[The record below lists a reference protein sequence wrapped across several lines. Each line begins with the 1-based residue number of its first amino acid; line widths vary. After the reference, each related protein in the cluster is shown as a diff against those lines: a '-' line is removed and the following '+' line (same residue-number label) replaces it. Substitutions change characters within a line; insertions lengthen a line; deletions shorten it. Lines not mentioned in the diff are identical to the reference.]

1 MNYRLIMLMLLILPI
16 WLTAQQEQEYNV
28 SLSGFVSYE
37 NVFDT
42 RQTVTAREGDVLLY
56 PAPVNEDLSG
66 KDINGQSSFNMFN
79 IHSRLRTKV
88 SGPQMFG
95 AESTA
100 LVEMD
105 FVGTSNSV
113 MSMMRLRHAIIKL
126 DWEKSSLMAGQYW
139 HPLFV
144 TGSFPE
150 VSTWGG
156 GLPFAAFSR
165 NPQLRFTYNVSDHFY
180 GSIAAL
186 VQRDFASPGPYGASS
201 EYLRNSAKPEVDL
214 HLEYHKNG
222 LKLGTVLGYKE
233 IRPRLQNENGQ
244 AVNETLGSAFGS
256 VYARKDWSNFTAKVK
271 AVYGENLYNFLML
284 GGYASYLG
292 DEPNELEYSNY
303 ETGSV
308 WTELIYN
315 KNQFIYSLFAGY
327 TENMGVN
334 RTAEEGLD
342 LAYRYA
348 RGTDIAYA
356 YRISPRLGYKVKKF
370 LIMGEVLRDVA
381 AYGEAQPDGEVL
393 NAEEATNIRVQ
404 LHLKY
409 SF

>member
-1 MNYRLIMLMLLILPI
+1 MNYRLITIVLLALPV
-16 WLTAQQEQEYNV
+16 WLIAQEEGDYNV
-28 SLSGFVSYE
+28 SISGFVSSE
-37 NVFDT
+37 NIFDT

-56 PAPVNEDLSG
+56 PAPVVEDLSG
-66 KDINGQSSFNMFN
+66 NDINGQSSFNMFS
-79 IHSRLRTKV
+79 IHSRLRTRV

-95 AESTA
+95 AESSA

-105 FVGTSNSV
+105 FVGTSNAV

-126 DWEKSSLMAGQYW
+126 NWENSSLMAGQYW

-144 TGSFPE
+144 TGSYPE
-150 VSTWGG
+150 VSSWGG
-156 GLPFAAFSR
+156 GLPYAILSR
-165 NPQLRFTYNVSDHFY
+165 NPQIRFKHHFGQHFF
-180 GSIAAL
+180 GSITAL
-186 VQRDFASPGPYGASS
+186 VQRDFASPGPKGASS
-201 EYLRNSAKPEVDL
+201 EYLRNSSKPELDL

-222 LKLGTVLGYKE
+222 WKLGTVLGYKE
-233 IRPRLQNENGQ
+233 LRPRLQNENGQ
-244 AVNETLGSAFGS
+244 VVDETLGSAFGS
-256 VYARKDWSNFTAKVK
+256 LYVRKDWNNFTAKVK

-284 GGYASYLG
+284 GGYASYQG
-292 DEPNELEYSNY
+292 VNAGELEYSNY
-303 ETGSV
+303 ETGNL

-327 TENMGVN
+327 TQNMGVN
-334 RTAEEGLD
+334 RDANEGMD
-342 LAYRYA
+342 LVYRYA

-356 YRISPRLGYKVKKF
+356 YRVAPRLGYKVNKF

-393 NAEEATNIRVQ
+393 NTEESTNIRIQ

>member
-1 MNYRLIMLMLLILPI
+1 MRGKYILVFVFLYPVFLLSQENEYD
-16 WLTAQQEQEYNV
+16 LT
-28 SLSGFVSYE
+28 LSGFVSYE
-37 NVFDT
+37 TVFDT

-56 PAPVNEDLSG
+56 PSPVVKDLNG
-66 KDINGQSSFNMFN
+66 KDINGQSSFNMFS

-88 SGPQMFG
+88 SGPQVLG
-95 AESTA
+95 AESSA
-100 LVEMD
+100 LVEVD
-105 FVGTSNSV
+105 FAGTTNSV

-126 DWEKSSLMAGQYW
+126 DWEKSLLLAGQYW

-144 TGSFPE
+144 TGSYPE
-150 VSTWGG
+150 VSSWGG
-156 GLPFAAFSR
+156 GLPYAILSR
-165 NPQLRFTYNVSDHFY
+165 NPQIRFKHHFGQHFF
-180 GSIAAL
+180 GSITVL
-186 VQRDFASPGPYGASS
+186 GQRDFASPGPNGPSS
-201 EYLRNSAKPEVDL
+201 EYLRNSSKPELDL

-233 IRPRLQNENGQ
+233 VRPRLQDENGQ
-244 AVNETLGSAFGS
+244 AVDETLGSAFGS

-284 GGYASYLG
+284 GGYASYQG
-292 DEPNELEYSNY
+292 GNAGELEYSNY

-342 LAYRYA
+342 LVNKFA

-356 YRISPRLGYKVKKF
+356 YRISPRLGYRVKKF
-370 LIMGEVLRDVA
+370 LIMGEILRDVA

-393 NAEEATNIRVQ
+393 DAEEATNIRVQ